1 MRPSIVFPRLISAG
15 LKESRSAP
23 GGSDPSDDED
33 PLGQS
38 ASKPG
43 RCHRTAPQLHA
54 AFLNSIPP
62 EAPSEESW
70 QRFMESVDH
79 EVSWDPDSAAPL
91 ALRPLDSFKLETR
104 GITKQIAD
112 IQPPVSSAD
121 SAVLPSAS
129 QAGLAPNHE
138 SLVMPADGFP
148 EPVVKNRQQE
158 LWRRQTI
165 HKFTV
170 AAKLREVG
178 MLEEAQK
185 LESCHSR
192 YVVAICGDCG
202 TVKKFPNRCDQGHC
216 PECQSH
222 LARERVKQVD
232 WWAQGIKQPKHVV
245 LTLRN
250 ISCLTRGHL
259 AEARSYLTALRRSA
273 FATKTTYW
281 WQDRTTLKIT
291 RCKKLRAPSARG
303 WPLQSAPWRGGF
315 YSMEITK
322 EGKGWHLHFHLLV
335 DCNFISQRVLGDRWR
350 HITRGFSHIV
360 KVLDCREGSYLKEV
374 TKYAVKGS
382 QLAAWEPAAIAQ
394 FIKAFS
400 GSRTFGVFGSLYGAR
415 SEFADFIA
423 SFKGAVTRCEC
434 GSCNVRYLD
443 ELLYLAEQCT
453 PGRLAPC
460 RPPPPAE
467 HHREFWPEPAH
478 RHD

>member
-1 MRPSIVFPRLISAG
+1 MTNCIFPRLISAG
-15 LKESRSAP
+15 LQESRSAA

-33 PLGQS
+33 PLRPS
-38 ASKPG
+38 AATPG
-43 RCHRTAPQLHA
+43 RSSPDAARLHP
-54 AFLNSIPP
+54 AFRNSIPP

-79 EVSWDPDSAAPL
+79 EVSWDPDSATPG
-91 ALRPLDSFKLETR
+91 ALRPLDSFNLETR
-104 GITKQIAD
+104 GTTRQIAD
-112 IQPPVSSAD
+112 PQPPVVSAD
-121 SAVLPSAS
+121 SAVLPSGANS
-129 QAGLAPNHE
+129 GLSPDHE
-138 SLVMPADGFP
+138 SLVMPAGGSP
-148 EPVVKNRQQE
+148 KPVGRKAQQE

-192 YVVAICGDCG
+192 YVVAICNDCG

-216 PECQSH
+216 PECQAH
-222 LARERVKQVD
+222 LAHERVKQVE
-232 WWAQGIKQPKHVV
+232 WWTQGLKQPKHVV

-291 RCKKLRAPSARG
+291 RCKKLRAPSAKG
-303 WPLQSAPWRGGF
+303 WPLKSAPWRGGF

-335 DCNFISQRVLGDRWR
+335 DCNFISQRVLGERWR

-360 KVLDCREGSYLKEV
+360 KVLDCRDGSYLKEV

-400 GSRTFGVFGSLYGAR
+400 GARTFGVFGSLYGAR
-415 SEFADFIA
+415 TEFSEFIA
-423 SFKGAVTRCEC
+423 TMKGAVARCDC
-434 GSCNVRYLD
+434 GSCSVRYLD
-443 ELLYLAEQCT
+443 EMLYLAEQCT
-453 PGRLAPC
+453 PARLAPC
-460 RPPPPAE
+460 RPPPPPAP
-467 HHREFWPEPAH
+467 HPEFWPEH
-478 RHD
+478 TNIHG